1 MAIHSKILERYSN
14 YGDFYLV
21 TPSSTVLIYGKKYR
35 HEDLVIRSNQNLN
48 QNKFLLFGLDG
59 QIEIPETDIES
70 LFNKTIKKL
79 KSTPTQ
85 NFNLD
90 KKYVEAIG
98 DTVNTTDSTHVRFYT
113 EDLNLKVSVFNY
125 RQFITRINIRP
136 MGQPFVSES
145 VIQNSEFTGDI
156 NFTIDAKTFLKLP
169 NQNYEVEIME
179 NGLVNFI
186 NLEYELEFFIREQE
200 LQEPLTKFTNEKLD
214 QEIVFLFQPTI
225 V

>member
-1 MAIHSKILERYSN
+1 MSIHSKLLERYSN

-35 HEDLVIRSNQNLN
+35 HEDLVIRSNQNFN
-48 QNKFLLFGLDG
+48 QNKFLLFGLDS
-59 QIEIPETDIES
+59 QIQISESEIES
-70 LFNKTIKKL
+70 LFSKTIKKL
-79 KSTPTQ
+79 KTTPIQ
-85 NFNLD
+85 NFNLN
-90 KKYVEAIG
+90 KKYVEAIR

-113 EDLNLKVSVFNY
+113 EDLKLKVSVFNY

-136 MGQPFVSES
+136 IGKPFISEA

-156 NFTIDAKTFLKLP
+156 NSTVDAKTFLKLP
-169 NQNYEVEIME
+169 DENYEVEVME

-200 LQEPLTKFTNEKLD
+200 LQEPITKFTNEKLD
-214 QEIVFLFQPTI
+214 REIVFLFQPTI
-225 V
+225 T